1 VAEGI
6 ANRTKR
12 RPFPSSVERKCPVTT
27 KNGYPAVNT
36 VKLSLAF
43 CVGGVIAVTGM
54 QGSAARAARA
64 PATPSH
70 AAAQAAGLR
79 ALHLCSG
86 YFNTQAPRTLTDAT
100 VAADAPEPAS
110 DAPTPVVDETAHKV
124 SVPFASG
131 LPPRQ
136 AVSRP
141 GAGCTLLPIGADGSL
156 GAPLA
161 DLSLSAPDLDHM
173 AWPQGDVGAASPLPQ
188 PRKAAIDRLL
198 AQAFA
203 NEQGAYGGQSWGI
216 VVVSKG
222 KIVAEDYRLG
232 YGPHIAARTNSMCK
246 SLGATVVGVGV
257 RKGLL
262 NLASKA
268 P

>member
-1 VAEGI
+1 
-6 ANRTKR
+6 
-12 RPFPSSVERKCPVTT
+12 
-27 KNGYPAVNT
+27 
-36 VKLSLAF
+36 
-43 CVGGVIAVTGM
+43 
-54 QGSAARAARA
+54 
-64 PATPSH
+64 
-70 AAAQAAGLR
+70 
-79 ALHLCSG
+79 
-86 YFNTQAPRTLTDAT
+86 
-100 VAADAPEPAS
+100 
-110 DAPTPVVDETAHKV
+110 
-124 SVPFASG
+124 
-131 LPPRQ
+131 
-136 AVSRP
+136 
-141 GAGCTLLPIGADGSL
+141 
-156 GAPLA
+156 
-161 DLSLSAPDLDHM
+161 
-173 AWPQGDVGAASPLPQ
+173 
-188 PRKAAIDRLL
+188 L